1 MPTDFLKAYLEANEV
16 QRKAALE
23 ALKSSPRS
31 RDTKPDEDLRL
42 VTSTEAA
49 KRLNVSRPT
58 VYRMVKRGRI
68 ETVTLDGVRR
78 IRLQSLID
86 FANGLTH

>member
-1 MPTDFLKAYLEANEV
+1 MSTELFMQAYLGASEE
-16 QRKAALE
+16 QRRAAFE
-23 ALKSSPRS
+23 ALKSTPQR
-31 RDTKPDEDLRL
+31 RTKPDEDLRL
-42 VTSTEAA
+42 VTFTEAA

-58 VYRMVKRGRI
+58 VYRMVKLGRVA
-68 ETVTLDGVRR
+68 TVTLDGVRR